1 LHLFTL
7 EHILFLLEQRRL
19 DVAAVMENQTE
30 SERIAK
36 VIGLTAVKPISSLVL
51 AQRVTEGLPV
61 KSVRALARYID
72 PAGLLVV
79 DSDIV
84 PRTTLHNARKSKK
97 NLSKDHS
104 EVVFLL
110 GKVAAECSRIFR
122 DQEKAANFLMR
133 PHPMLGGESPYMLAK
148 GSVAGADVVMNL
160 LANADAGTA
169 V

>member
-1 LHLFTL
+1 M
-7 EHILFLLEQRRL
+7 
-19 DVAAVMENQTE
+19 A
-30 SERIAK
+30 
-36 VIGLTAVKPISSLVL
+36 SL
-51 AQRVTEGLPV
+51 Q
-61 KSVRALARYID
+61 
-72 PAGLLVV
+72 
-79 DSDIV
+79 
-84 PRTTLHNARKSKK
+84 K